1 MSGASAVKSV
11 RKICFDFY
19 VKENRQKKKDFVITQ
34 IEDGQKRDPFWGV
47 RASKY
52 LGLAWVG

>member
-1 MSGASAVKSV
+1 VEQAQLRVFV
-11 RKICFDFY
+11 IFVFDFY

-52 LGLAWVG
+52 LVAWVG